1 MGILENILPQGWAIY
16 PSALRASGYIAQ
28 PLWSILS
35 NIPMPGPLY
44 YHNISRILTANRNL
58 WNHIEINYSFTNF
71 YFVFKLIQMIRG
83 SFESRSLILGQ
94 CIEFTKPGCRN
105 CNFPSKDNHFANPL
119 VVKRTQSRSLQRPKN
134 YLYYHNYVKPT
145 FPLCIVIYNH

>member
-1 MGILENILPQGWAIY
+1 MVHFGILIHVLSWRQ
-16 PSALRASGYIAQ
+16 LRHQCSCFHYWDY
-28 PLWSILS
+28 LTNFWCYNWWSIIDVLER
-35 NIPMPGPLY
+35 LCLWFLKY
-44 YHNISRILTANRNL
+44 VAAISPEYSQPTKTSEIILKL
-58 WNHIEINYSFTNF
+58 FIHSFTNF

-134 YLYYHNYVKPT
+134 YIIT
-145 FPLCIVIYNH
+145 IM

>member
-1 MGILENILPQGWAIY
+1 MLQLTIHNWRSIKTLLMIPQICCC
-16 PSALRASGYIAQ
+16 
-28 PLWSILS
+28 
-35 NIPMPGPLY
+35 NIP
-44 YHNISRILTANRNL
+44 RILTANKNL

-119 VVKRTQSRSLQRPKN
+119 VVKRTQSGSLQRPKKSI
-134 YLYYHNYVKPT
+134 LSQLCKAD
-145 FPLCIVIYNH
+145 FPPMYCDLQSLVCYPLFA

>member
-1 MGILENILPQGWAIY
+1 MSACTQDVLELAT
-16 PSALRASGYIAQ
+16 LRDFKIIKFNASLNMLLQ
-28 PLWSILS
+28 
-35 NIPMPGPLY
+35 NIP
-44 YHNISRILTANRNL
+44 RILTTKKNL
-58 WNHIEINYSFTNF
+58 WNHSFTNF

-119 VVKRTQSRSLQRPKN
+119 VVKRTQSRSLQRPKK
-134 YLYYHNYVKPT
+134 LYYHNYVKPT
-145 FPLCIVIYNH
+145 FPPMYCDLQSLVCYPLFA